1 MTRPC
6 SPSCGAAGKEQKLK
20 TLIQKRSKRS
30 KRTRNSRGWKL
41 LKHMGKKKK
50 RKQRN
55 PKVTV
60 VFLCLMLVF
69 IAELLFYTWCRVQSV
84 RIKYEI
90 TAQTSRIRQLSAMQD
105 NLKIEFAR
113 LKSPSRIAKIAKTQL
128 GLITP
133 TSKQTILIP

>member
-1 MTRPC
+1 M
-6 SPSCGAAGKEQKLK
+6 GNKE
-20 TLIQKRSKRS
+20 
-30 KRTRNSRGWKL
+30 
-41 LKHMGKKKK
+41 K

-55 PKVTV
+55 PKVTI
-60 VFLCLMLVF
+60 VFLCLMLFF

-90 TAQTSRIRQLSAMQD
+90 TAQTAHVWQLSTMQD

-133 TSKQTILIP
+133 SSKQIILIP

>member
-1 MTRPC
+1 
-6 SPSCGAAGKEQKLK
+6 
-20 TLIQKRSKRS
+20 
-30 KRTRNSRGWKL
+30 
-41 LKHMGKKKK
+41 MGNKKK

-60 VFLCLMLVF
+60 ICLCLMLVF

-90 TAQTSRIRQLSAMQD
+90 AEQTFRIRQMSAMQD

-113 LKSPSRIAKIAKTQL
+113 LKSPSRIAKIARTQL

-133 TSKQTILIP
+133 TSTKMILIP

>member
-1 MTRPC
+1 
-6 SPSCGAAGKEQKLK
+6 
-20 TLIQKRSKRS
+20 
-30 KRTRNSRGWKL
+30 
-41 LKHMGKKKK
+41 MGGKKK

-55 PKVTV
+55 PKVTI
-60 VFLCLMLVF
+60 VFLCLMLFF

-90 TAQTSRIRQLSAMQD
+90 TAQTAHVWQLSAMQD

-133 TSKQTILIP
+133 SSKQMILIP

>member
-1 MTRPC
+1 M
-6 SPSCGAAGKEQKLK
+6 A
-20 TLIQKRSKRS
+20 
-30 KRTRNSRGWKL
+30 
-41 LKHMGKKKK
+41 KKKN

-55 PKVTV
+55 PKVTIA
-60 VFLCLMLVF
+60 FLCLMLVF

-90 TAQTSRIRQLSAMQD
+90 AAQTSGIWQQSAMQD

-133 TSKQTILIP
+133 TSKQTILMP

>member
-1 MTRPC
+1 
-6 SPSCGAAGKEQKLK
+6 
-20 TLIQKRSKRS
+20 
-30 KRTRNSRGWKL
+30 
-41 LKHMGKKKK
+41 MGNKKK

-55 PKVTV
+55 PKVTIA
-60 VFLCLMLVF
+60 FLCLMLVF

-90 TAQTSRIRQLSAMQD
+90 TEQTSRIRQMSTMQD

-113 LKSPSRIAKIAKTQL
+113 LKSPSRIAKIANTQL

>member
-1 MTRPC
+1 
-6 SPSCGAAGKEQKLK
+6 
-20 TLIQKRSKRS
+20 
-30 KRTRNSRGWKL
+30 
-41 LKHMGKKKK
+41 MGNKKK

-60 VFLCLMLVF
+60 IFLCLMLVF

-84 RIKYEI
+84 RLKYDI
-90 TAQTSRIRQLSAMQD
+90 TEQTAHVRQLSAMQD
-105 NLKIEFAR
+105 TLKIEFAR

-133 TSKQTILIP
+133 SSKQMILIPKKNR

>member
-1 MTRPC
+1 M
-6 SPSCGAAGKEQKLK
+6 AKA
-20 TLIQKRSKRS
+20 
-30 KRTRNSRGWKL
+30 
-41 LKHMGKKKK
+41 KK
-50 RKQRN
+50 RKHRN
-55 PKVTV
+55 PKVTI

-90 TAQTSRIRQLSAMQD
+90 TAQTSRLRQLSAMQD

-128 GLITP
+128 GLIMP
-133 TSKQTILIP
+133 TSKHMILVP

>member
-1 MTRPC
+1 
-6 SPSCGAAGKEQKLK
+6 
-20 TLIQKRSKRS
+20 
-30 KRTRNSRGWKL
+30 
-41 LKHMGKKKK
+41 MGKKKK

-60 VFLCLMLVF
+60 IFLCLMLVF

-90 TAQTSRIRQLSAMQD
+90 TEQTSRIRQMSAMQD

-113 LKSPSRIAKIAKTQL
+113 LKSPSRIAKIARTQL

-133 TSKQTILIP
+133 TSTKMILMP

>member
-1 MTRPC
+1 
-6 SPSCGAAGKEQKLK
+6 
-20 TLIQKRSKRS
+20 
-30 KRTRNSRGWKL
+30 
-41 LKHMGKKKK
+41 MGNKKK

-60 VFLCLMLVF
+60 ICLCLMLVF

-105 NLKIEFAR
+105 NLKIEFTR
-113 LKSPSRIAKIAKTQL
+113 LKSPSRIAKIARTQL

-133 TSKQTILIP
+133 TSTKMILIP

>member
-1 MTRPC
+1 VEITQPY
-6 SPSCGAAGKEQKLK
+6 
-20 TLIQKRSKRS
+20 
-30 KRTRNSRGWKL
+30 
-41 LKHMGKKKK
+41 GKKKN

-55 PKVTV
+55 PKVTI

-84 RIKYEI
+84 RTKYEI
-90 TAQTSRIRQLSAMQD
+90 TEQTSRIRQMSAMQD
-105 NLKIEFAR
+105 NLKIELAR

-133 TSKQTILIP
+133 TSKQMILIP

>member
-1 MTRPC
+1 
-6 SPSCGAAGKEQKLK
+6 
-20 TLIQKRSKRS
+20 
-30 KRTRNSRGWKL
+30 
-41 LKHMGKKKK
+41 MGNKKK

-55 PKVTV
+55 PKVTI
-60 VFLCLMLVF
+60 VFLCLMLFF

-90 TAQTSRIRQLSAMQD
+90 TEQTAHVWQLSTMQD

-113 LKSPSRIAKIAKTQL
+113 LKSPSRIAKIAITQL

-133 TSKQTILIP
+133 SSKQIILIP

>member
-1 MTRPC
+1 
-6 SPSCGAAGKEQKLK
+6 
-20 TLIQKRSKRS
+20 
-30 KRTRNSRGWKL
+30 
-41 LKHMGKKKK
+41 MGNKKK

-60 VFLCLMLVF
+60 IFLCLMLVF

-90 TAQTSRIRQLSAMQD
+90 TEQTSRIRQMSAMQD

-113 LKSPSRIAKIAKTQL
+113 LKSPSRIAKIARTQL

-133 TSKQTILIP
+133 TSTKIILIP

>member
-1 MTRPC
+1 
-6 SPSCGAAGKEQKLK
+6 
-20 TLIQKRSKRS
+20 
-30 KRTRNSRGWKL
+30 
-41 LKHMGKKKK
+41 MGNKKK

-55 PKVTV
+55 PKVTI
-60 VFLCLMLVF
+60 VFLCLMLFF

-90 TAQTSRIRQLSAMQD
+90 TAQTAHVWQLSTMQD

-133 TSKQTILIP
+133 SSKQIILIP

>member
-1 MTRPC
+1 
-6 SPSCGAAGKEQKLK
+6 
-20 TLIQKRSKRS
+20 
-30 KRTRNSRGWKL
+30 
-41 LKHMGKKKK
+41 MGKKKK
-50 RKQRN
+50 GKQRN
-55 PKVTV
+55 PKVTFI
-60 VFLCLMLVF
+60 FLGLMLFF

-90 TAQTSRIRQLSAMQD
+90 TEQTAHIRQLATMQD

-133 TSKQTILIP
+133 SSKQMILIPQKMR

>member
-1 MTRPC
+1 M
-6 SPSCGAAGKEQKLK
+6 A
-20 TLIQKRSKRS
+20 
-30 KRTRNSRGWKL
+30 
-41 LKHMGKKKK
+41 KKKK
-50 RKQRN
+50 RKQGN
-55 PKVTV
+55 PKATI

-113 LKSPSRIAKIAKTQL
+113 LKSPSRIAKIARTQL

-133 TSKQTILIP
+133 TSKQMILIP

>member
-1 MTRPC
+1 
-6 SPSCGAAGKEQKLK
+6 
-20 TLIQKRSKRS
+20 
-30 KRTRNSRGWKL
+30 
-41 LKHMGKKKK
+41 MGKKKK
-50 RKQRN
+50 PKQRN

-60 VFLCLMLVF
+60 IFLCLMLVF

-90 TAQTSRIRQLSAMQD
+90 TEQTSRIRQMSAMQD

-113 LKSPSRIAKIAKTQL
+113 LKSPSRIAKIARTQL

-133 TSKQTILIP
+133 TSTKMILMP

>member
-1 MTRPC
+1 
-6 SPSCGAAGKEQKLK
+6 
-20 TLIQKRSKRS
+20 
-30 KRTRNSRGWKL
+30 
-41 LKHMGKKKK
+41 MGKKKK

-55 PKVTV
+55 PKLTV
-60 VFLCLMLVF
+60 IFLCLMLVF

-90 TAQTSRIRQLSAMQD
+90 TEQTSRIRQLSAMQD

-113 LKSPSRIAKIAKTQL
+113 LKSPSRIAKIARTQL

-133 TSKQTILIP
+133 TSKKMILIP